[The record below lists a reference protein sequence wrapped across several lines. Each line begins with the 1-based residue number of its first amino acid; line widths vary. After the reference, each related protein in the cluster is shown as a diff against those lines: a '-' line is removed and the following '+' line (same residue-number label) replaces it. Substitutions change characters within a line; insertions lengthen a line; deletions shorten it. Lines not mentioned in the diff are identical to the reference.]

1 MAVRSGEV
9 QPPALRV
16 RRGSLAGGAVAVAIT
31 GVLGWSALAGPSP
44 PSVKP
49 SIFSGAIVLA
59 DDRPLTV
66 VDLATAAVAVRLAD
80 ADTRVGAPNYGLV
93 QPVALAGGTLLV
105 NRATGAFNFVDPD
118 DYAVDPSGGGV
129 ALGPLPGAV
138 GAEGVADG
146 RRAWIVRSA
155 PRTTAALVGRATVA
169 SAASGRP
176 APPDGFGV
184 VPGRVP
190 LGSAYAA
197 ASGADLWVL
206 AGGQGACRLYMVAA
220 AGVRLVSSA
229 PLPCSRTAVEAVAG
243 GAVWALPDGFRSFG
257 PAGPGV
263 ATRAP
268 TGRDDRFVPVSG
280 AGREAWFL
288 ARAPGGWTLVGWRP
302 AARSRRDALTG
313 PLPLRYFGPGADP
326 APPALAGGVLY
337 TLDRSAG
344 PQPTLWAVDVDGGR
358 MAPVAGAARYPR
370 VGPEEDDGF
379 GGAYVSADG
388 PRVVFDNPESLE
400 AVVVFTDGTHA
411 PVVVDKTD
419 AVTVSTTGPEY
430 LDLAAPSRQAT
441 PGPAATPA
449 PPAPQPVDPQAVCAD
464 TTQKPYAPSII
475 SVTPSSGAA
484 LVVWSYRLLDPT
496 DCEPDAWSVQVVDI
510 SGSAQPSPA
519 VRIVRGQQQLLFTGL
534 RPATTY
540 EAVVSAYIN
549 SRSTPSQPATF
560 TTEARGPD
568 APLSV
573 TTTSDGK
580 GDWVV
585 SWVPCTEQAN
595 PACVVP
601 ADSWTVIGSGCGA
614 GFVGTPPVVT
624 VPGAVHSVTVDG
636 EPAGL
641 LGEYLTF
648 EVEGTLSSGLAG
660 NPTSDRS
667 CTESWRPPDPGA
679 IQLSA
684 EGVPAGGTISAV
696 LQVQVA
702 GDPAAA
708 FGAQPAGTDFVYA
721 VGGATVGPTHRTE
734 VTVTGLAPGQD
745 YVPSVEVYPA
755 GHPQAAVRVSGQPFS
770 QTLPWPSDLQS
781 GVSALPSVGKDPNE
795 GTVTVAF
802 PPDVPAGPL
811 TATAARL
818 VCGSTSS
825 SEPDSNL
832 VAGRV
837 AYPVDLV
844 EQGGACTITF
854 ELVDDSQPDPYG
866 GPSPPLSAAFD
877 IGVQPHYDFAAALA
891 GDCKQAY
898 SCGPLGQPW
907 QIEVDYTGGDP
918 LGAGGDWSVSTRLD
932 TRSAEVADPCSSTF
946 ELPGPTFPYLFDLP
960 RSCPDPS
967 QVRVSVS
974 YTYLGQ
980 VVADD
985 AGTPSGSSPPAT
997 LPPSTTTTV
1006 PATTTTTTTTTVPAT
1021 TTTTV
1026 RSTTTTRPGT
1036 AAALPVPAA
1045 TFPPAAAG
1053 GAAVLAGA
1061 ARSRRRRRRG

>member
-1 MAVRSGEV
+1 
-9 QPPALRV
+9 LRV
-16 RRGSLAGGAVAVAIT
+16 RRASLAGGAVAAAVA
-31 GVLGWSALAGPSP
+31 GVLGWSALAGPTAP
-44 PSVKP
+44 AVRP
-49 SIFSGAIVLA
+49 SIFSGSIVLA

-66 VDLATAAVAVRLAD
+66 VDLATADVAVRLQDAD
-80 ADTRVGAPNYGLV
+80 ARVGAPNYGLV
-93 QPVALAGGTLLV
+93 QPVPLAGGTLLV
-105 NRATGAFNFVDPD
+105 NRDSGAFNFVDPD

-129 ALGPLPGAV
+129 ALGPLPGAA

-155 PRTTAALVGRATVA
+155 PRSTATLVGRGTVA
-169 SAASGRP
+169 SAASGSA
-176 APPDGFGV
+176 APPDGFGAI
-184 VPGRVP
+184 PGRVS

-197 ASGADLWVL
+197 AAGAELWLL
-206 AGGQGACRLYMVAA
+206 AAGPVGCRLYRVGLGGARFVSGAA
-220 AGVRLVSSA
+220 
-229 PLPCSRTAVEAVAG
+229 LPCSRTAVEAAAG
-243 GAVWALPDGFRSFG
+243 GAVWALPGGFRFFG
-257 PAGPGV
+257 RAGPGRF
-263 ATRAP
+263 ARAP

-280 AGREAWFL
+280 AGNEAWFL
-288 ARAPGGWTLVGWRP
+288 ARGPRGWTVTGWRP
-302 AARSRRDALTG
+302 AAAGSPPIAG
-313 PLPLRYFGPGADP
+313 PFPLRYFGPGADP
-326 APPALAGGVLY
+326 APPALSGRLLY

-344 PQPTLWAVDVDGGR
+344 PQPALWTVDVDGGR
-358 MAPVAGAARYPR
+358 MTPVAGAPRYPR
-370 VGPEEDDGF
+370 VGPEEDDSF
-379 GGAYVSADG
+379 GGAYVTADG

-400 AVVVFTDGTHA
+400 ALVVFTDGTHA

-430 LDLAAPSRQAT
+430 LDLAAPSRQASS
-441 PGPAATPA
+441 GRPAVPT
-449 PPAPQPVDPQAVCAD
+449 PPAPQPVDPQAACAD
-464 TTQKPYAPSII
+464 TTQKPYAPSIT
-475 SVTPSSGAA
+475 SVAPSTGAA
-484 LVVWSYRLLDPT
+484 LIVWSYRLLDPT
-496 DCEPDAWSVQVVDI
+496 DCEPDAWTVHVVDV
-510 SGSAQPSPA
+510 SGSAQPTPA

-540 EAVVSAYIN
+540 QATVSAYIN
-549 SRSTPSQPATF
+549 SQSTPSQPATF
-560 TTEARGPD
+560 TTAARGPD

-585 SWVPCTEQAN
+585 SWVPCTEQAD

-601 ADSWTVIGSGCGA
+601 ADRWTVLGSGCA
-614 GFVGTPPVVT
+614 SGFVGTPPVVT
-624 VPGAVHSVTVDG
+624 VPGDVHSVTVSA

-648 EVEGTLSSGLAG
+648 EVQGSLSSGLAG
-660 NPTSDRS
+660 NPTSDGS
-667 CTESWRPPDPGA
+667 CVESWRPPDPAA

-696 LQVQVA
+696 LQVQTA
-702 GDPAAA
+702 GDPTAV
-708 FGAQPAGTDFVYA
+708 FGAQPSGTDFVYT
-721 VGGATVGPTHRTE
+721 VGGVIVGPTHRTE
-734 VTVTGLAPGQD
+734 VTVAGLAAGQQ

-755 GHPQAAVRVSGQPFS
+755 GHPQAAVTVTGQPFS

-795 GTVTVAF
+795 GTVTIAF
-802 PPDVPAGPL
+802 PPDVPSGPL

-818 VCGSTSS
+818 VCGSTSA
-825 SEPDSNL
+825 SEPDTNL
-832 VAGRV
+832 LGGRV
-837 AYPVDLV
+837 VYPVDLV
-844 EQGGACTITF
+844 DQGGACKVTF
-854 ELVDDSQPDPYG
+854 TLVDGSQPDPYG

-877 IGVQPHYDFAAALA
+877 IGVQPQYDFDAALA

-932 TRSAEVADPCSSTF
+932 TRGPDVADPCASVF
-946 ELPGPTFPYLFDLP
+946 ALGGPAFPYLFDLP
-960 RSCPDPS
+960 QSCPDPS

-980 VVADD
+980 VVTDD

-997 LPPSTTTTV
+997 LPPETTTTV
-1006 PATTTTTTTTTVPAT
+1006 PATTTTTVPAATTTSVPAT

-1026 RSTTTTRPGT
+1026 RSTTTTHPAAGVAATRPGLV
-1036 AAALPVPAA
+1036 AA
-1045 TFPPAAAG
+1045 FPPAAACG
-1053 GAAVLAGA
+1053 GAVLACA
-1061 ARSRRRRRRG
+1061 ARSRRRRGRG